1 MAYYDRIAK
10 QWHRV
15 TGYSGGSLKRHIL
28 NDRIIAC
35 IGSVDDV
42 SILEVGAGN
51 GYFMPLVMK
60 RFSGQI
66 PRRLVISDASQ
77 RLLDIVQTSFA
88 IPDAEYMCLDIR
100 KPLPLAANSFDLI
113 LATMVFNEI
122 NTSGLNAAFEQFS
135 RVLRTPGRIIATVTH
150 PDFIESLSRR
160 GQIRKQKGY
169 LSMPGAK
176 GLRLPVV
183 VRTVDEYLKL
193 FHWHGFN
200 AREEGIYP
208 SQQVLRDKPGL
219 AKAGNIP
226 IAAIFVADKMTMNGG
241 KHDND

>member
-10 QWHRV
+10 QWHQI

-28 NDRIIAC
+28 NAQVLSYIE
-35 IGSVDDV
+35 
-42 SILEVGAGN
+42 SIEDSAIMEVGAGN
-51 GYFMPLVMK
+51 GYFMPLAMK

-77 RLLDIVQTSFA
+77 RLLDIAQTSFA

-100 KPLPLAANSFDLI
+100 KPLPFAANSFDLI

-160 GQIRKQKGY
+160 GHIRKQKGY

-183 VRTVDEYLKL
+183 LRTVDEYLKL
-193 FHWHGFN
+193 FHWHGFD
-200 AREEGIYP
+200 AIEEDIYP

-226 IAAIFVADKMTMNGG
+226 IAAIFVAHKMTTNGE
-241 KHDND
+241 KHDCD